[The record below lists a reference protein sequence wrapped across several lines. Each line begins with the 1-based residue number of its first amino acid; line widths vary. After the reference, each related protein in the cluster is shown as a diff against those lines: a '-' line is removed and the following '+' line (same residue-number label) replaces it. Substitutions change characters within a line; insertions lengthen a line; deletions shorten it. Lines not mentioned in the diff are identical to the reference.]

1 MLDDLLQD
9 WTTTSV
15 ASTREISLANQVES
29 ELEARYWKALKD
41 WAAAEPAVSL
51 TPAATVNGRSTA
63 ALRTDSAHWQVTMHH
78 RARGTIPDVEFA
90 RTDQNAAKVV
100 VYLDG
105 YKYHASFNENQIAED
120 ADKRAGL
127 RADGTVV
134 FQFDWEAVDEI
145 ADDTITEN
153 MPWPPYRGNAQA
165 RARTAYQKTGSDPAE
180 LPGTIWCNPVRTL
193 FAYLTDPD
201 PTRWL
206 RRAEAAVAGLFT
218 GPTRVNS
225 ETLTERIVASLLGQ
239 PLPAGGDGPIG
250 LAQATDDNDCAV
262 TVILDPRAKSEE
274 NPLGGW
280 TALTVL
286 DDRLATIS
294 ADTKAHRRR
303 WAAWLYWGNI
313 VQFLSDGAGDGDQI
327 AYTNLELF
335 DPHLL
340 VSALKV
346 ANSSGLRTYY
356 SLNRRSQA
364 EATPWAASLSQTPV
378 PPAGM
383 DVSWPVDIIAPEVG
397 PLAHR
402 LAGLGVPAPAED
414 QIGYEL
420 NDQGWQAEVAW
431 AGPRVAI
438 VADGDKEC
446 VAAFAAAGWDARVAA
461 DWPPEELAARIMGGS
476 R

>member
-1 MLDDLLQD
+1 M
-9 WTTTSV
+9 
-15 ASTREISLANQVES
+15 
-29 ELEARYWKALKD
+29 LKD

-90 RTDQNAAKVV
+90 RTDQDAPKVV

-105 YKYHASFNENQIAED
+105 YKYHAAPKKNRIAED

-134 FQFDWEAVDEI
+134 FQFDWEAVNDMAGDPISE
-145 ADDTITEN
+145 D
-153 MPWPPYRGNAQA
+153 MPWPPYQGNAQA
-165 RARTAYQKTGSDPAE
+165 RARTAYQRAGGDPAE
-180 LPGTIWCNPVRTL
+180 LPDTIWCNPVRTL

-201 PTRWL
+201 QTRWL

-218 GPTRVNS
+218 GPARVNQ
-225 ETLTERIVASLLGQ
+225 EILTERIVASLLGQ

-250 LAQATDDNDCAV
+250 LARVTDDNDCAV
-262 TVILDPRAKSEE
+262 TVILDPRAKNEE

-294 ADTKAHRRR
+294 ADEKAHRRR

-327 AYTNLELF
+327 AYTNLEA
-335 DPHLL
+335 
-340 VSALKV
+340 V
-346 ANSSGLRTYY
+346 
-356 SLNRRSQA
+356 RS
-364 EATPWAASLSQTPV
+364 
-378 PPAGM
+378 PPAG
-383 DVSWPVDIIAPEVG
+383 VHAQGRELFRAAHVL
-397 PLAHR
+397 LA
-402 LAGLGVPAPAED
+402 APA
-414 QIGYEL
+414 QPGRGHPVGRL
-420 NDQGWQAEVAW
+420 
-431 AGPRVAI
+431 P
-438 VADGDKEC
+438 
-446 VAAFAAAGWDARVAA
+446 AANPG
-461 DWPPEELAARIMGGS
+461 AARPAWTCPGRS
-476 R
+476 T